1 MDAELKTHLQ
11 EMEARL
17 KAHTRLEFGEIEAR
31 LRAQAEEMEARLKA
45 HTRLEFEE
53 IEARLR
59 AQAEEME
66 ARLKLHTSIECEKVE
81 TKLLREFYKWGR
93 TSDIR
98 TRQALA
104 ESATLAERMLN
115 VEDRVTDL
123 ERSKLPPQADAA

>member
-1 MDAELKTHLQ
+1 VDAELKTHL
-11 EMEARL
+11 
-17 KAHTRLEFGEIEAR
+17 
-31 LRAQAEEMEARLKA
+31 EEMEARLKA
-45 HTRLEFEE
+45 HTSLECESVG
-53 IEARLR
+53 ARLR
-59 AQAEEME
+59 AHTEEME
-66 ARLKLHTSIECEKVE
+66 ASLKAHTSLECEKVE

-115 VEDRVTDL
+115 VEDRVSDL